1 MKISKKLVF
10 NIIALI
16 LLTNL
21 ISLFIISNN
30 TPKIFWN
37 YLYKEKNKEIIN
49 IKESIIKN
57 IKSNNTF
64 DATYLEHLQ
73 RHADVQNLFIEVRDG
88 DNIIYSSGK
97 EHLQNYNLSKLDNI
111 RSNDDVVK
119 NDNGYNQYVEKDFKL
134 FRDRNVLLEIGYY
147 EKNNTLEDTIQMFSF
162 KIIILTL
169 FSTMFSIFVGIIVSM
184 VISRQLSKPIVKLN
198 ENTKSILQG
207 NYNDVEILSTKITEI
222 DELSNSIT
230 ELSSNIKNQENIRK
244 EMVQNLSHDI
254 RTPLTILKSHFEAIL
269 DGVLELDDRNVNIL
283 NLEIDRLMSLIKKLD
298 DLTAVSYAYSNDNHN
313 NKLMYLNISTET
325 DNIID
330 SFYIGA
336 NKKNINI
343 KKNIEPDLML
353 KIDKLDYYQLLQNLI
368 SNAVKYNKVGGEV
381 HIKLFQSSSNIIL
394 EVSDTGIGIE
404 GNKIK
409 YIFERFYRSDNSRS
423 KEIQGNGIGL
433 AIVKELVSNMSATI
447 DVESKTNLGTK
458 FTIHFKK

>member
-313 NKLMYLNISTET
+313 NKLMYLNISKET

-381 HIKLFQSSSNIIL
+381 YINLF
-394 EVSDTGIGIE
+394 
-404 GNKIK
+404 
-409 YIFERFYRSDNSRS
+409 
-423 KEIQGNGIGL
+423 
-433 AIVKELVSNMSATI
+433 
-447 DVESKTNLGTK
+447 
-458 FTIHFKK
+458 